1 MRLGPMALAWRRSG
15 DEADADGSRV
25 RWHRRGGWHAG
36 SDEAVHPRSTRPS
49 GHVGFVGVLHDG
61 EFPGEEFF
69 SLHVHLP
76 APVRRF
82 LPELIDLIWSRK
94 FNPSKVFDLTLP
106 L

>member
-1 MRLGPMALAWRRSG
+1 MGHEYVGIVEEVGTQESMMQSI
-15 DEADADGSRV
+15 
-25 RWHRRGGWHAG
+25 
-36 SDEAVHPRSTRPS
+36 RSTRPG
-49 GHVGFVGVLHDG
+49 GHIGFVGVLHDG